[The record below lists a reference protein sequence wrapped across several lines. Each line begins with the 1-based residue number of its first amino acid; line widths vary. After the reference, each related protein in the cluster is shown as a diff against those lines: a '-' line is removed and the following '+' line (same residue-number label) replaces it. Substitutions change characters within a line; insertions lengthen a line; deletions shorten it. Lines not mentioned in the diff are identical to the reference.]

1 MARALGEARLL
12 AEKRDAAARAAAL
25 VRPGM
30 VVGLG
35 SGSTARLAVEEIARL
50 AAEGSLR
57 DVVGVPT
64 SRATADLARARGLRL
79 TDLERHPVVDL
90 AIDGADEVAPNG
102 DLLKGAGGALVREM
116 IVAAASRRLV
126 IVVDES
132 KRVDRLGRRNPLPVA
147 VVPFGW
153 STHAAAVRDLGG
165 EAVLR
170 RDETGRPYATDE
182 GHLILDCRF
191 PGAIADPEAVAR
203 ALKLRPGVV
212 ETGLFLGLAPEVIV
226 GRRNGPR
233 ASRR

>member
-1 MARALGEARLL
+1 ML

-25 VRPGM
+25 VAPGM

-50 AAEGSLR
+50 VAEGSLR

-79 TDLERHPVVDL
+79 TDLEQHPVVDL

-102 DLLKGAGGALVREM
+102 DLLKGAGGALVREK

-132 KRVDRLGRRNPLPVA
+132 KRVDRLGRRSPLPVA

-170 RDETGRPYATDE
+170 RDETGRPHATDE

-191 PGAIADPEAVAR
+191 PGAIPDPEAVAR

-226 GRRNGPR
+226 GRRDAR
-233 ASRR
+233 RSAARSRRR

>member
-1 MARALGEARLL
+1 MARALDEAELL

-50 AAEGSLR
+50 VAEGTLR

-64 SRATADLARARGLRL
+64 SRATADLARARGLPL
-79 TDLERHPVVDL
+79 ADLERRPVVDL

-102 DLLKGAGGALVREM
+102 DLLKGAGGALVREK

-126 IVVDES
+126 IVVDEG
-132 KRVDRLGRRNPLPVA
+132 KRVDRLGRRHPLPLA
-147 VVPFGW
+147 VTAFGW
-153 STHAAAVRDLGG
+153 STHVAAVRDLGG

-170 RDETGRPYATDE
+170 RDAAGRPYATDE
-182 GHLILDCRF
+182 GLLILDCRF
-191 PGAIADPEAVAR
+191 PDGIPDPGAVAG
-203 ALKLRPGVV
+203 ALRPRPGVV
-212 ETGLFLGLAPEVIV
+212 ETGLFLGFAPEVIV
-226 GRRNGPR
+226 GRRDG
-233 ASRR
+233 RRL